1 MRTVT
6 GSCLKLVVFLFN
18 LLFVIFSILSITVAS
33 LALTNLLKFEEFSGN
48 FKWAFIGV
56 IGVMSFLLALTF
68 LACCGALLES
78 YFMLSLFS
86 YIVGALVV
94 FQLVCVVLVFRF
106 RSSIEGE
113 VAKIGQGFI
122 SNYEHK
128 NTTRELVDDIQ
139 WGLRCCGFNSTADW
153 NDYRSNTTESPLG
166 NFPDSCCSKFDHKG
180 HPKNP
185 DTCAKPDFILP
196 CARPIYDVATK
207 MSFPLMVILGSF
219 LGVQVVS
226 MLLACCLA
234 NSTRSRYHEF
244 V

>member
-18 LLFVIFSILSITVAS
+18 LLFVIFSILSITIAS
-33 LALTNLLKFEEFSGN
+33 LALTNLLKYEEFSGN

-122 SNYEHK
+122 SQYEHE
-128 NTTRELVDDIQ
+128 NTTRELVDSIQ
-139 WGLRCCGFNSTADW
+139 WKLKCCGFNSTADW
-153 NDYRSNTTESPLG
+153 DDYRHNTTESPLG
-166 NFPDSCCSKFDHKG
+166 NFPDSCCFNKSPG
-180 HPKNP
+180 
-185 DTCAKPDFILP
+185 TCAKPDFTNP
-196 CARPIYDVATK
+196 CAKPIYDGATG